1 MAKTASPRPHHQDK
15 GQGHTGGVREDG
27 TFEREAKVSWE
38 ISHREA
44 ATSQPPEQ
52 GGHPSKAGR
61 AEGEVG
67 APRSS
72 CEPPQSKSGGEPR
85 GGAWVNASQSSEGSG
100 DGWADEARALFE
112 RILTPQKI
120 QKLQRALYRKAKAEP
135 GYRFYSL
142 YGELCR
148 PDIINTAMVM
158 VAHNGGAAGIDG
170 QTCSVLVSDEHREA
184 WKSALI
190 EELCNRTYRAEPVRR
205 VYILKDDGKQRPLG
219 IPTVKDR
226 VVQAAVVILLLPI
239 LEADSHTNSYAYR
252 PRRGAHDAIKAI
264 KAAVLTGRWEVID
277 ADLSGYFDSIPHHR
291 LLRIVSRRISDG
303 QVLKLIKGWLKA
315 PIVERDLK
323 TGRSHT
329 KGNDRGTPQGG
340 VISPLLANAYLN
352 RLDWEVNERCESKP
366 VMVRYADDFVILARP
381 GQAAP
386 LQERLKCWLS
396 RRGLTLN
403 EKKTRLVDLRQ
414 EAIKFLGFELV
425 VRHGHKSGRRYLH
438 IEPHPKSL
446 KKLRMKVREKL
457 NRSTLHRGLDEV
469 IPALNRQLKG
479 WSHYFHIGNS
489 TKVFSDINRY
499 MYGRLSRW
507 AWRKQGCRE
516 GLWQQFTGNSLW
528 ERHGL
533 FKLPTWARWKA
544 GRA

>member
-15 GQGHTGGVREDG
+15 GQGHTGGVSEDG

-52 GGHPSKAGR
+52 GGHSSKAGR

-72 CEPPQSKSGGEPR
+72 CEPPQSQSGVEPR
-85 GGAWVNASQSSEGSG
+85 GGAWVNASQSGEGSG

-112 RILTPQKI
+112 RITTPQKI
-120 QKLQRALYRKAKAEP
+120 QKLQRTLYRKAKAEP

-148 PDIINTAMVM
+148 HDLIDCAMVM
-158 VAHNGGAAGIDG
+158 VARNGGAAGIDG

-184 WKSALI
+184 WKTALI
-190 EELCNRTYRAEPVRR
+190 EELRHRTYRASPVRR

-226 VVQAAVVILLLPI
+226 VVQAAVVLLLLPI
-239 LEADSHTNSYAYR
+239 LEADSHPHSYAYR
-252 PRRGAHDAIKAI
+252 PRRGAHDAIEAI
-264 KAAVLTGRWEVID
+264 KRAVLTGRTEVID

-291 LLRIVSRRISDG
+291 LLRIVSRRVSDG
-303 QVLKLIKGWLKA
+303 HILKLIKGWLKA

-329 KGNDRGTPQGG
+329 KDNDRGTPQGG
-340 VISPLLANAYLN
+340 VISPVLANAYLN

-381 GQAAP
+381 GQTTL
-386 LQERLKCWLS
+386 LQERLKRWLS
-396 RRGLTLN
+396 HRGLTLN

-414 EAIKFLGFELV
+414 QAIKFLGFELM
-425 VRHGHKSGRRYLH
+425 VRHGSKSGRRYLH

-446 KKLRMKVREKL
+446 QKLRAKVREKL
-457 NRSTLHRGLDEV
+457 NRSTLRRAPEEV
-469 IPALNRQLKG
+469 IADLNRQLKG

-489 TKVFSDINRY
+489 TKAFSDVNRY
-499 MYGRLSRW
+499 LYGRLSRW
-507 AWRKQGCRE
+507 AWRKHGRRT
-516 GLWQQFTGNSLW
+516 GLWQQFTDGSLW
-528 ERHGL
+528 EQYGL
-533 FKLPTWARWKA
+533 FKLPTWARWKTVQA
-544 GRA
+544 

>member
-1 MAKTASPRPHHQDK
+1 
-15 GQGHTGGVREDG
+15 
-27 TFEREAKVSWE
+27 
-38 ISHREA
+38 
-44 ATSQPPEQ
+44 
-52 GGHPSKAGR
+52 
-61 AEGEVG
+61 VG
-67 APRSS
+67 
-72 CEPPQSKSGGEPR
+72 
-85 GGAWVNASQSSEGSG
+85 
-100 DGWADEARALFE
+100 F
-112 RILTPQKI
+112 
-120 QKLQRALYRKAKAEP
+120 
-135 GYRFYSL
+135 
-142 YGELCR
+142 
-148 PDIINTAMVM
+148 
-158 VAHNGGAAGIDG
+158 
-170 QTCSVLVSDEHREA
+170 
-184 WKSALI
+184 
-190 EELCNRTYRAEPVRR
+190 
-205 VYILKDDGKQRPLG
+205 
-219 IPTVKDR
+219 
-226 VVQAAVVILLLPI
+226 
-239 LEADSHTNSYAYR
+239 
-252 PRRGAHDAIKAI
+252 
-264 KAAVLTGRWEVID
+264 
-277 ADLSGYFDSIPHHR
+277 FDSIPHYR

-329 KGNDRGTPQGG
+329 KGNERGTPQGG

-381 GQAAP
+381 GQTTQ
-386 LQERLKCWLS
+386 LQERLKRWLG

-414 EAIKFLGFELV
+414 EAIKFLGFELR

-469 IPALNRQLKG
+469 IPDLNRQLKG

-489 TKVFSDINRY
+489 TKAFSNVNRY
-499 MYGRLSRW
+499 LYGRLSRW
-507 AWRKQGCRE
+507 AWRKRGCRN
-516 GLWQQFTGNSLW
+516 GLWQQFTESSLW

-544 GRA
+544 AKA